1 MLERILPYERSAF
14 FFLNGSDSALMDN
27 FMWMVSYKFTW
38 LPLYLCLFILFI
50 YKYRNNW
57 KEYVLIFVSIFLVIL
72 ICDQVASGILKP
84 MFQRFRPTHHPD
96 FKDQVDFLFGYKGGR
111 YGFASSHASNAFG
124 LAMFTA
130 LLFRNKLFSITI
142 FTFAV
147 ITAYSRIYLGV
158 HFISDIVA
166 GALIGII
173 AGFLIYKLYIFLR
186 KKLIIKENT
195 TPTRPK
201 YSNKEVIYVCLTWLL
216 IIVSILIFN
225 NQLVKLTL

>member
-14 FFLNGSDSALMDN
+14 FFLNGSDSGLLDN
-27 FMWMVSYKFTW
+27 FMWMCSHKFTW
-38 LPLYLCLFILFI
+38 VPLYLCLFILFI

-57 KEYVLIFVSIFLVIL
+57 KEYVLIFVSIFFVIL

-96 FKDQVDFLFGYKGGR
+96 FKDQVDFLFGYRGGR

-130 LLFRNKLFSITI
+130 LLFKNKLFSITI
-142 FTFAV
+142 FTFAL

-173 AGFLIYKLYIFLR
+173 TGFLIYKLYIFSR
-186 KKLIIKENT
+186 KKLIIKGNT
-195 TPTRPK
+195 SPITSK
-201 YSNKEVIYVCLTWLL
+201 YSNKEAAYVCFTWLF
-216 IIVSILIFN
+216 IVISILIFN

>member
-14 FFLNGSDSALMDN
+14 FFLNGSESELLDN
-27 FMWMVSYKFTW
+27 FMWMCSHKLTW
-38 LPLYLCLFILFI
+38 VPLYLCLFIIFV

-57 KEYVLIFVSIFLVIL
+57 KEYVLIFVSIFFVIL

-96 FKDQVDFLFGYKGGR
+96 FKDQVDFIFGYRGGR

-142 FTFAV
+142 FAFAA

-166 GALIGII
+166 GTLIGII
-173 AGFLIYKLYIFLR
+173 TGILIYKLYIFAR
-186 KKLIIKENT
+186 KKLITEKIHA
-195 TPTRPK
+195 PAIPK
-201 YSNKEVIYVCLTWLL
+201 YTNKEAISACLTWLL

-225 NQLVKLTL
+225 SQLVKLTL